1 MILIGA
7 GTRSRVSRE
16 IFILSLSLFS
26 VIIQLFGVITALG
39 RVIGDV
45 GGKGEGL
52 DRARIDPTRVS

>member
-45 GGKGEGL
+45 GAKGEGL